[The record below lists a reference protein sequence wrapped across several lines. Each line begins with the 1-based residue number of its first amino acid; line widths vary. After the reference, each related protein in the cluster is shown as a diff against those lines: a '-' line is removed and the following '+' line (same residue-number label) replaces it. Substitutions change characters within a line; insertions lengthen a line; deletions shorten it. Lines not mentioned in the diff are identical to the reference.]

1 MAKAEHKTNVM
12 RVLEQKKIA
21 YTAHQYPHEGSAVDG
36 VTVAGLIGKEA
47 SAVYKTLVTAGAKGQ
62 HYVFVIPVNA
72 ELDLKKAAKAVGEKS
87 ISMIPVAQIL
97 ELTGYVRGGCSP
109 IGMKKQFQTVLHQA
123 AKMQPTITV
132 SAGKIGEQVELV
144 PEDLCGLIRA
154 KYADLIRE

>member
-12 RVLEQKKIA
+12 RALEQKKIA
-21 YTAHQYPHEGSAVDG
+21 YMAHQYPHEGSAVDG

-97 ELTGYVRGGCSP
+97 GLTGYIRGGCSP
-109 IGMKKQFQTVLHQA
+109 IGMKKAFPTYVHETCLQF
-123 AKMQPTITV
+123 PYIYI
-132 SAGKIGEQVELV
+132 SAGQRGLQLKLN
-144 PEDLCGLIRA
+144 PEDLIKEVHAQVCILFEA
-154 KYADLIRE
+154 